1 MMELFL
7 WVFVYLAIGLFVL
20 VGLLAFGMDVEQ
32 RHVSTVMIFWPVIL
46 FYMLMLWIAEKRG
59 PNDPCNH

>member
-1 MMELFL
+1 MMEWFYI
-7 WVFVYLAIGLFVL
+7 VMAYLMIGLFVA
-20 VGLLAFGMDVEQ
+20 VGLAAFDMDIDN
-32 RHVSTVMIFWPVIL
+32 HVSTVMLFWPLIL

>member
-1 MMELFL
+1 MEWFYI
-7 WVFVYLAIGLFVL
+7 VMAYLMIGLFVA
-20 VGLLAFGMDVEQ
+20 VGLAAFDMDIDN
-32 RHVSTVMIFWPVIL
+32 HVSTVMLFWPLIL